1 MARGAAVG
9 AVTTWGGAVLGSVS
23 VGRWAARWARIGPD
37 TAEAARYR
45 RSVPAALVATLVP
58 MAVLACIVG
67 GALDLHVYRTG
78 GTAWLKG
85 ISLYAP
91 EFGLLVPG
99 GPLPFTYPPFAAI
112 VFAPVSW
119 LPWHV
124 AKAVM
129 CLVSAA
135 SIVLT
140 ALIVAG
146 RRHGRGKVALATA
159 LGVSVLWFAF
169 EPVRQTVS
177 FGQINLILMV
187 LVAADCLLPRT
198 WWPRGVLVGVAA
210 AVKLTPAVFVVFFLV
225 RRQYR
230 AAAVS
235 VAAFAACGLLAFA
248 LAPGDSVEYWTSTL
262 FDPSRIGGA
271 AYAFNQNI
279 QAILV
284 RLLPAGPGRS
294 LLWLVLAAAAM
305 ALAVVGARR
314 AHRAGDP
321 VTALL
326 LIATGGLLASPVS
339 WSHHWVWVLPAAVV
353 AFDVARRGGTAVRAA
368 AVLMA
373 VVFAAGPHGFLPQT
387 HDLELHWTWWQHL
400 LGSSYVLIA
409 VAVLIRL
416 AVRPLAMPG
425 TREES
430 PAKEPD
436 KLPG

>member
-1 MARGAAVG
+1 
-9 AVTTWGGAVLGSVS
+9 
-23 VGRWAARWARIGPD
+23 
-37 TAEAARYR
+37 
-45 RSVPAALVATLVP
+45 

-67 GALDLHVYRTG
+67 RASDLQVYRTG

-99 GPLPFTYPPFAAI
+99 EPLPFTYPPFAAI

-119 LPWHV
+119 LPWPAV
-124 AKAVM
+124 RAVM
-129 CLVSAA
+129 GLLAAA

-140 ALIVAG
+140 ALIAAG
-146 RRHGRGKVALATA
+146 RRHGRGKAAPAMA

-169 EPVRQTVS
+169 EPVRQTVLL
-177 FGQINLILMV
+177 GQVNLILMA
-187 LVAADCLLPRT
+187 LVAADCLLPRPR
-198 WWPRGVLVGVAA
+198 WPRGVLVGIAA
-210 AVKLTPAVFVVFFLV
+210 AVKLTPAVFVLFFLV
-225 RRQYR
+225 RRQFR

-235 VAAFAACGLLAFA
+235 VAAFAACALLAFA
-248 LAPGDSVEYWTSTL
+248 LAPKDSIEYWTSTL
-262 FDPSRIGGA
+262 FDPARIGGT

-294 LLWLVLAAAAM
+294 LLWAGLAAAAM

-314 AHRAGDP
+314 AYRAGDE

-353 AFDVARRGGTAVRAA
+353 AFDVARRGGAAVRIA

-373 VVFAAGPHGFLPQT
+373 GVFALGPHSFLPQL
-387 HDLELHWTWWQHL
+387 HGLELHWTWWQHL

-416 AVRPLAMPG
+416 AVRPLAVPG
-425 TREES
+425 PRDES
-430 PAKEPD
+430 SVPVAGEPD